1 MENLMAFAESVGLI
15 VIIIGSICVILFA
28 LCFCW
33 WALSSIWIAA
43 SNKFR
48 DICRAESLI
57 FEYRRE
63 RDAYLQWKKTDNAQ
77 EAMKDE

>member
-15 VIIIGSICVILFA
+15 VIIIGSIFVILFL
-28 LCFCW
+28 LCFGW

-63 RDAYLQWKKTDNAQ
+63 RDAYLRWKKTDNAP
-77 EAMKDE
+77 EAMKK